1 MFCFAVFCASRDS
14 LDGVVYVMVLAVSL
28 QMKVTGKNLL
38 NVCKLLFALAKNE
51 ANDGVFLDEQIS
63 GWFIQC
69 SYLAI

>member
-1 MFCFAVFCASRDS
+1 
-14 LDGVVYVMVLAVSL
+14 MVLAVSL